1 MGAPIH
7 WHEGLFLQPHHLQAM
22 QRWAMEGLAGERRLR
37 FAYPYGV
44 VDWRHSPDELEN
56 FRVRFDRLHVVMP
69 SGLEVRLP
77 ENAEVPALDIKQA
90 FTASS
95 GGLSVS
101 LGVPL
106 YYSQRANTVTTR
118 DEDDWRIK
126 RQWRVAEE
134 MVPDENT
141 GENPQPVQVRH
152 VNARLLLE
160 GDDRT
165 DLEVLPLLRIVQSK
179 GEDVGLPRLDPAYI
193 PPCLVVSGSPRL
205 REMIRDIANGVDAK
219 RKEQVIKLT
228 KGGFAVENLRGVE
241 FQQLLR
247 LRTLNRVSAR
257 LMHLVRAPGTTP
269 FEVYL
274 ELRDL
279 VGELAALQP
288 DRDMFE
294 VASYDHDRL
303 GISFTE
309 LEERWRELGK
319 STGGPGGYGKVE
331 FMPEGGVWVAV
342 LSEGDLSQANEYFL
356 AIKTKTD
363 PRALAALV
371 EDGTKFKFMS
381 KKLVAALGYGV
392 KLAEERHAPLQ
403 LPAESGLHYFRL
415 LRADSQR
422 MWSMI
427 EQERAIGVKWTGGE
441 GSDFK
446 LSLYY
451 TKVS

>member
-22 QRWAMEGLAGERRLR
+22 QRWIMEGSGGERKLR

-44 VDWRHSPDELEN
+44 VDLRHSPDELEN
-56 FRVRFDRLHVVMP
+56 FRIRFDRLHVVMP
-69 SGLEVRLP
+69 SGLEVRVP
-77 ENAEVPALDIKQA
+77 DNADVPALDIKQA
-90 FTASS
+90 FTSS
-95 GGLSVS
+95 PGGLTVS

-106 YYSQRANTVTTR
+106 HYPTRANTVTTR
-118 DEDDWRIK
+118 EEDDWRVK
-126 RQWRVAEE
+126 RQWRVSELQAL
-134 MVPDENT
+134 DENT
-141 GENPQPVQVRH
+141 GENPQPLQVRH

-160 GDDRT
+160 GEDRT
-165 DLEVLPLLRIVQSK
+165 DMEVLPLLRVVQSK
-179 GEDVGLPRLDPAYI
+179 GQDVGLPRFDPEFV
-193 PPCLVVSGSPRL
+193 PPCLLVSGSPRL
-205 REMIRDIANGVDAK
+205 RDLFRDLANAADAK
-219 RKEQVIKLT
+219 RKEEIIKLT

-247 LRTLNRVSAR
+247 LRTLNKAAAR
-257 LMHLVRAPGTTP
+257 LMSLVRAPACAP
-269 FEVYL
+269 FEFYL
-274 ELRDL
+274 ELREL
-279 VGELAALQP
+279 IGELAALQP
-288 DRDMFE
+288 DKDLFE
-294 VASYDHDRL
+294 VSSYDHDRPAVC
-303 GISFTE
+303 FVE
-309 LEERWRELGK
+309 AEARVRELFK

-331 FMPEGGVWVAV
+331 FMPEGGAMVAV
-342 LSEGDLSQANEYFL
+342 LSDDDLKNANEFFL
-356 AIKTKTD
+356 AVKTKMD

-381 KKLVAALGYGV
+381 KKLVSALGYGV

-427 EQERAIGVKWTGGE
+427 EQEKAIGVKWTGGE